1 MPRIAL
7 VFGSFR
13 GGGVARVMLRLAGAL
28 VDRGADVHLVVG
40 RTTGDL
46 AGEVPHGVTV
56 HPLDGGSAV
65 GTYVR
70 ILRADP
76 PAGLHLLRRAATGM
90 ATRAATTTSKL
101 RYLQSLSQIFSRLRP
116 DAVLAATAPFN
127 LISLWA
133 ASLAG
138 IPARI
143 VVSEH
148 NILTR
153 PDKGEAN
160 WRYGLPPTLLH
171 QVYPRASAIVGVSAG
186 VAGELC
192 SLAGLA
198 AERVT
203 VVHNPV
209 FDASLTAKAAETVDH
224 PWFGDGA
231 PPVIIGVGKVY
242 APGKDFP
249 NLVRAFARLRRER
262 PCRLIILGDTS
273 GAAKDDRQLS
283 EVMSLPDQL
292 GVGADVCFPGF
303 IANPFAW
310 MRRASVFA
318 LSSAW
323 EGLPLVLI
331 EAMATGCPVVSTDCP
346 HGPREILDGGRYGPL
361 VPVGDDSALAAAIA
375 TTLDTPPSAER
386 MRRRAADF
394 SVERSIEGYLRL
406 ILPPSAA
413 VAS

>member
-28 VDRGADVHLVVG
+28 ANRGVDVQLVVG
-40 RTTGDL
+40 RTTSDL
-46 AGEVPHGVTV
+46 AGEVPAGVPV
-56 HPLDGGSAV
+56 HRLTRGSAL
-65 GTYVR
+65 GTYTR

-76 PAGLHLLRRAATGM
+76 KAGLSLLRATAAGGAPTN
-90 ATRAATTTSKL
+90 KL
-101 RYLQSLSQIFSRLRP
+101 RYLASLSRLFTRLRP

-133 ASLAG
+133 AALAHS
-138 IPARI
+138 PARI

-153 PDKGEAN
+153 PDKGDES
-160 WRYGLPPTLLH
+160 WRYGLPPALLH
-171 QVYPRASAIVGVSAG
+171 RVYPRASAIVGVSAG
-186 VAGELC
+186 VADELR

-198 AERVT
+198 ADRVT
-203 VVHNPV
+203 VVYNPV
-209 FDASLTAKAAETVDH
+209 FDATLTAKSAESVDH
-224 PWFGDGA
+224 PWFDDGG

-249 NLVRAFARLRRER
+249 TLIRAFARLRQER
-262 PCRLIILGDTS
+262 PCRLIILGDTA
-273 GAAKDDRQLS
+273 GAAKDERMLS
-283 EVMSLPDQL
+283 EVMRLPEQL
-292 GVGADVCFPGF
+292 GVAADVAFPGF
-303 IANPFAW
+303 VANPFAW
-310 MRRASVFA
+310 MRRANVFA

-323 EGLPLVLI
+323 EGLSLVLI

-346 HGPREILDGGRYGPL
+346 HGPREILDGGHYGPL
-361 VPVGDDSALAAAIA
+361 VPVGDDRALAAAIA
-375 TTLDTPPSAER
+375 TTLDTPPGAER
-386 MRRRAADF
+386 MRQRASDF

-406 ILPPSAA
+406 IMPPSAVLPA
-413 VAS
+413 